1 MGRRHSFLDSLKD
14 LGHKVESG
22 VKSVAPQILSTVQT
36 ASKFTPVGIVASIAT
51 NPTIDKAVVSG
62 FNKVAP
68 SVEGAIKNAS
78 SEAETGLKTIG
89 NDAMGIVKSGINDV
103 ESGLNFMKYIPF
115 IAGGIAVVW
124 VYSKVK

>member
-1 MGRRHSFLDSLKD
+1 MGRHHSFLDSLKD

-22 VKSVAPQILSTVQT
+22 VKSVAPQVLSTVQT
-36 ASKFTPVGIVASIAT
+36 VAKISPVGIVASIAT
-51 NPTIDKAVVSG
+51 NPAVEKAVVSG
-62 FNKVAP
+62 FNKVEH
-68 SVEGAIKNAS
+68 SVEGAVKSAS
-78 SEAETGLKTIG
+78 SEAQAGLKSVG
-89 NDAMGIVKSGINDV
+89 GFVKSGIHEL